1 MQQLSN
7 CGCISCTCDYGS
19 RALCLSFGFAFRS
32 SPSNRG
38 RGEQSWEIRG
48 CWVLTLQL
56 SICWDET
63 LHPLPSCSKPTAAF
77 WHTLQW
83 GTTIQVFVEHSES
96 LVGRER
102 QGKRAAAS
110 QLSLSQTP
118 AQRSRAGL
126 QIKAFQI
133 VVARNSKSSQMKA
146 GNWECLENV
155 ALERPPSCI
164 STKRM

>member
-1 MQQLSN
+1 MHVAIKQLRMH
-7 CGCISCTCDYGS
+7 SCTCDYGS
-19 RALCLSFGFAFRS
+19 RALCLRFGFAFKS

-38 RGEQSWEIRG
+38 RVSRAGKSGAAG
-48 CWVLTLQL
+48 CSPCSTTSAVMSHFT
-56 SICWDET
+56 
-63 LHPLPSCSKPTAAF
+63 PFPAASKPTAAF

-83 GTTIQVFVEHSES
+83 GTTIQAFVEA

-102 QGKRAAAS
+102 QGKRAAPS
-110 QLSLSQTP
+110 QLSQTP
-118 AQRSRAGL
+118 AQKSRARQ

-146 GNWECLENV
+146 CNWECLENV
-155 ALERPPSCI
+155 APERPPSCI